1 MSEFKLCKRNVCN
14 DDKKTLDLC
23 FFILYKSERFDR
35 GIVQL
40 VEHRS
45 PKPSV
50 VGSNPAA
57 PANLPNNFLKR
68 FKDGSKVKVSP
79 VQFFRQVKQEV
90 KKVTWPTK
98 KEVSQVSMMIIVI
111 VAIASV
117 FFFCVDLILG
127 WGVKLI
133 LGLGA

>member
-1 MSEFKLCKRNVCN
+1 M
-14 DDKKTLDLC
+14 
-23 FFILYKSERFDR
+23 
-35 GIVQL
+35 

-57 PANLPNNFLKR
+57 PAKFITTTKLKR
-68 FKDGSKVKVSP
+68 LKDGSKVKVSP
-79 VQFFRQVKQEV
+79 IQFFRQVKQEV

-111 VAIASV
+111 VAIAAA